1 MLRKF
6 ETMDEDELVV
16 EEVPVAGTKVAIDD
30 DDSVEEV
37 PVKTGGTK
45 VAIED
50 SSEDEENLLVAET
63 VPESLKPDPPSQGVK
78 VAIEDDDDDDEP
90 PPPDVSPAKSSDGS
104 WEVVG
109 DSAKAETLKGE
120 GNELMKKGD
129 VSGAVAK
136 YSEALEA
143 DAQHYASRANR
154 AMARLRLGDVEG
166 AFLDADACCQH
177 ADVAT
182 DVSKRVKAL
191 FRRGDARERLAAS
204 AATPKAKVVELEAS
218 LADLDEVV
226 RLEPRNDVAVA
237 KRKAVVESLA
247 KAKALVRE
255 AAQAPAKAPTEKGQ
269 YEGDFAASDKAKAA
283 GSKAL
288 AAGNLDEAEVFYT
301 QALDAWPGNAA
312 ARNNRALVRLKRDD
326 FEGCASDTSEVLKA
340 DPKNLKA
347 LYRRGVARR
356 ALGDFGGSLDDL
368 DALLALAPG
377 DRAATT
383 ERDATRRKMDE
394 RDGLSRKRTK
404 GVVKLDSVV
413 PSKASLVKPPSP
425 TKKVVAVDAPP
436 PPPSTKPPPAPKQN
450 TEEKIQK
457 AVAAARSRN
466 AKKVPTKAPKTASEL
481 ERTWRELRNDSELWR
496 EYLGIFKKKTL
507 EKLDISL
514 CPEVLVDII
523 GSASAMGGKAA
534 SILAGASRA
543 PGWAVTKALLSQED
557 LARVRV
563 VADAADGESAEKLR
577 AGYGL

>member
-1 MLRKF
+1 
-6 ETMDEDELVV
+6 MDEDELVV
-16 EEVPVAGTKVAIDD
+16 EEVPVQGTKVAIDDD

-50 SSEDEENLLVAET
+50 SSEDEENLLVAEI

-78 VAIEDDDDDDEP
+78 VAIEDEDDDDEP

-109 DSAKAETLKGE
+109 DAAKAEVLKGE

-237 KRKAVVESLA
+237 KRRAVSQALE

-255 AAQAPAKAPTEKGQ
+255 AAHAPAKAATEKGQ

-288 AAGNLDEAEVFYT
+288 AAGKLDEAEVLYT

-312 ARNNRALVRLKRDD
+312 ARNNRALVRLKRD
-326 FEGCASDTSEVLKA
+326 G
-340 DPKNLKA
+340 
-347 LYRRGVARR
+347 
-356 ALGDFGGSLDDL
+356 
-368 DALLALAPG
+368 
-377 DRAATT
+377 
-383 ERDATRRKMDE
+383 
-394 RDGLSRKRTK
+394 
-404 GVVKLDSVV
+404 
-413 PSKASLVKPPSP
+413 
-425 TKKVVAVDAPP
+425 
-436 PPPSTKPPPAPKQN
+436 
-450 TEEKIQK
+450 
-457 AVAAARSRN
+457 
-466 AKKVPTKAPKTASEL
+466 
-481 ERTWRELRNDSELWR
+481 
-496 EYLGIFKKKTL
+496 
-507 EKLDISL
+507 
-514 CPEVLVDII
+514 
-523 GSASAMGGKAA
+523 
-534 SILAGASRA
+534 
-543 PGWAVTKALLSQED
+543 
-557 LARVRV
+557 
-563 VADAADGESAEKLR
+563 
-577 AGYGL
+577 

>member
-1 MLRKF
+1 M
-6 ETMDEDELVV
+6 
-16 EEVPVAGTKVAIDD
+16 
-30 DDSVEEV
+30 
-37 PVKTGGTK
+37 
-45 VAIED
+45 
-50 SSEDEENLLVAET
+50 
-63 VPESLKPDPPSQGVK
+63 
-78 VAIEDDDDDDEP
+78 
-90 PPPDVSPAKSSDGS
+90 
-104 WEVVG
+104 
-109 DSAKAETLKGE
+109 SA
-120 GNELMKKGD
+120 
-129 VSGAVAK
+129 
-136 YSEALEA
+136 
-143 DAQHYASRANR
+143 Q
-154 AMARLRLGDVEG
+154 
-166 AFLDADACCQH
+166 
-177 ADVAT
+177 
-182 DVSKRVKAL
+182 
-191 FRRGDARERLAAS
+191 
-204 AATPKAKVVELEAS
+204 
-218 LADLDEVV
+218 
-226 RLEPRNDVAVA
+226 
-237 KRKAVVESLA
+237 
-247 KAKALVRE
+247 
-255 AAQAPAKAPTEKGQ
+255 APTEKGQ

-288 AAGNLDEAEVFYT
+288 AEGNLDEAEVLYT

-326 FEGCASDTSEVLKA
+326 FEGCAADTSEVLKS

-404 GVVKLDSVV
+404 GVVKLDSTI

-425 TKKVVAVDAPP
+425 SKKVVAVDAPP
-436 PPPSTKPPPAPKQN
+436 PPPSTKAPPAPPKQN

-466 AKKVPTKAPKTASEL
+466 AKKVPSKAPKTASEL
-481 ERTWRELRNDSELWR
+481 ERTWRELKSDSELWC
-496 EYLGIFKKKTL
+496 EYLGIFKKKTV
-507 EKLDISL
+507 EKLDLSL

-523 GSASAMGGKAA
+523 GSISGSKAA
-534 SILAGASRA
+534 GILLGASKA

-557 LARVRV
+557 LARVAA

>member
-1 MLRKF
+1 MRHRRDTPSTRPL
-6 ETMDEDELVV
+6 TMR
-16 EEVPVAGTKVAIDD
+16 T
-30 DDSVEEV
+30 
-37 PVKTGGTK
+37 T
-45 VAIED
+45 
-50 SSEDEENLLVAET
+50 
-63 VPESLKPDPPSQGVK
+63 Q
-78 VAIEDDDDDDEP
+78 
-90 PPPDVSPAKSSDGS
+90 
-104 WEVVG
+104 
-109 DSAKAETLKGE
+109 
-120 GNELMKKGD
+120 
-129 VSGAVAK
+129 
-136 YSEALEA
+136 
-143 DAQHYASRANR
+143 AS
-154 AMARLRLGDVEG
+154 
-166 AFLDADACCQH
+166 
-177 ADVAT
+177 
-182 DVSKRVKAL
+182 
-191 FRRGDARERLAAS
+191 
-204 AATPKAKVVELEAS
+204 
-218 LADLDEVV
+218 
-226 RLEPRNDVAVA
+226 
-237 KRKAVVESLA
+237 
-247 KAKALVRE
+247 
-255 AAQAPAKAPTEKGQ
+255 APTEKGQ
-269 YEGDFAASDKAKAA
+269 YEGDFAASDQAKAA

-288 AAGNLDEAEVFYT
+288 AEGNLDEAELLYT

-326 FEGCASDTSEVLKA
+326 FEGCASDTSEVLKS

-404 GVVKLDSVV
+404 GVVKLDAVV

-425 TKKVVAVDAPP
+425 SKKVIAVDAPP
-436 PPPSTKPPPAPKQN
+436 PPPVNKPPAPPKQN
-450 TEEKIQK
+450 TADKIEK

-481 ERTWRELRNDSELWR
+481 ERTWRELRNDSELWH

-507 EKLDISL
+507 EKLDLSL

-523 GSASAMGGKAA
+523 GSISGSKAA
-534 SILAGASRA
+534 GVLLGASKA

-557 LARVRV
+557 LARVRA

>member
-1 MLRKF
+1 
-6 ETMDEDELVV
+6 
-16 EEVPVAGTKVAIDD
+16 
-30 DDSVEEV
+30 
-37 PVKTGGTK
+37 
-45 VAIED
+45 
-50 SSEDEENLLVAET
+50 
-63 VPESLKPDPPSQGVK
+63 
-78 VAIEDDDDDDEP
+78 
-90 PPPDVSPAKSSDGS
+90 
-104 WEVVG
+104 
-109 DSAKAETLKGE
+109 
-120 GNELMKKGD
+120 
-129 VSGAVAK
+129 
-136 YSEALEA
+136 
-143 DAQHYASRANR
+143 
-154 AMARLRLGDVEG
+154 
-166 AFLDADACCQH
+166 
-177 ADVAT
+177 
-182 DVSKRVKAL
+182 
-191 FRRGDARERLAAS
+191 
-204 AATPKAKVVELEAS
+204 
-218 LADLDEVV
+218 
-226 RLEPRNDVAVA
+226 
-237 KRKAVVESLA
+237 LA

-255 AAQAPAKAPTEKGQ
+255 AAQAPAKATTEKGQ

-288 AAGNLDEAEVFYT
+288 AAGKLDEAEVLYT

-404 GVVKLDSVV
+404 GVVKLDAPV

-425 TKKVVAVDAPP
+425 SKKVVAVDAPP

-481 ERTWRELRNDSELWR
+481 ERTWRELKNDPELWK

-523 GSASAMGGKAA
+523 GSASAMGAKAA
-534 SILAGASRA
+534 SVLAGASRA

-557 LARVRV
+557 LARVRA